1 MNAFKT
7 LTVLALTFASAA
19 GAWAAS
25 PHVGVGAKPE
35 KGAQVLFDGSKEML
49 HSKWTYWKG
58 PGFKSSL
65 PVKWPIVCLL
75 YTSPSPR
82 D

>member
-1 MNAFKT
+1 MNALKSLAVVAAIT
-7 LTVLALTFASAA
+7 LACAT
-19 GAWAAS
+19 GARAAS
-25 PHVGVGAKPE
+25 PHIGVGAKPE

-65 PVKWPIVCLL
+65 PAL
-75 YTSPSPR
+75 SSHAG
-82 D
+82 